1 MTKMLM
7 IYPDRCTGCH
17 NCELACS
24 FFHDRE
30 FRLHTSRIH
39 VHTWEMEGISV
50 PTACGQCEDAPCVMV
65 CPTSAMHNDPAKDR
79 IGWDAAKCIGCRMCT
94 LACPFGAV
102 VYDVSSRRILKCDLC
117 DGAPE
122 CVAFCPVDALE
133 YLDETDAARAR
144 RKVVATELKRTY
156 EEVR

>member
-1 MTKMLM
+1 MAKMLM

-24 FFHDRE
+24 FFHDGE
-30 FRLHTSRIH
+30 FRLPVSRIH

-50 PTACGQCEDAPCVMV
+50 PTTCEQCGDAPCVAV
-65 CPTSAMHNDPAKDR
+65 CPTSAMHDDPAMNR
-79 IGWDAAKCIGCRMCT
+79 VGWEEAKCIGCRMCT

-102 VYDVSSRRILKCDLC
+102 VYEASRRRILKCDLC
-117 DGAPE
+117 GGVPE
-122 CVAFCPVDALE
+122 CVTFCPVDAIE
-133 YLDETDAARAR
+133 YLDETDATRAR
-144 RKVVATELKRTY
+144 RRVVAGELKKTY